1 MMSSLTKRELAS
13 WRVFIETSL
22 AMIDIID
29 AELQTGCGLS
39 LRWYDVLV
47 HLEDA
52 TEGLR
57 MNDLAGR
64 ILASKSG
71 LTRVIDNMDKAGLV
85 RRERPED
92 DRRTVLVFITPDG
105 LATLRSARECH
116 HTTIQEH
123 FAEQLDN
130 DQLAELKNSLEHI
143 REHVRA
149 LRPGR
154 ISS

>member
-1 MMSSLTKRELAS
+1 MSSVTQKELAS

-52 TEGLR
+52 AEGLR

-116 HTTIQEH
+116 HASIQEH
-123 FAEQLDN
+123 FAEHLDN
-130 DQLAELKNSLEHI
+130 DQLAALTSALEHI

>member
-1 MMSSLTKRELAS
+1 MSSVTRKELAS
-13 WRVFIETSL
+13 WRVFLETAL
-22 AMIDIID
+22 AMIDIMD

-39 LRWYDVLV
+39 LRWYDLLV

-57 MNDLAGR
+57 MNELAGR
-64 ILASKSG
+64 ILSSKSG

-116 HTTIQEH
+116 HASIQAH
-123 FAEQLDN
+123 FAEHLDN
-130 DQLAELKNSLEHI
+130 DQLAALKNALEHI

>member
-1 MMSSLTKRELAS
+1 MMSSLTKKELAS

-29 AELQTGCGLS
+29 VELQTGCGLS

-52 TEGLR
+52 TDGLR

-116 HTTIQEH
+116 HTTIREH

-130 DQLAELKNSLEHI
+130 DQLAALKNTLEHI